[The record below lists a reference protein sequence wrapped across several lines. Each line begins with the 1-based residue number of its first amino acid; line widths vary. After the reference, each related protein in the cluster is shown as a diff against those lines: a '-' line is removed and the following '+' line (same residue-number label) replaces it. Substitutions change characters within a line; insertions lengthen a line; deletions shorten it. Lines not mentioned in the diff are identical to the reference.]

1 MGALKDLSDLNK
13 NVHLLMTSSNLV
25 EIYVYDELKKR
36 CNATLE
42 SIIDVNNS
50 SSFKTMLEYVN
61 VQPNLAD
68 YWLFVIDYSK
78 VKSQLKKN
86 MGIFQSETSVFLL
99 KVSNYKDF
107 KEFVQE
113 CNVTVNSLYL
123 NVIRKCDV
131 YDLLRPY
138 NISEKVKEFVATSYY
153 KDPEKVFIL
162 QKELKNGI
170 NISKPKD
177 VISLCGESTNSIQKF
192 VMQLLLD
199 VPKTKLFLKRGYKK
213 RVNTLYTLCE
223 TFNPRTAYNYIRATI
238 RDILNIKVL
247 YLEGTIY
254 DKIRDLPECYDEVKL
269 SRYNFMLKTI
279 SLNIEYE
286 KILSLYNM
294 LTVEGKWYSV
304 QDGISFLYKYYLG
317 LLDLNKEV
325 I

>member
-1 MGALKDLSDLNK
+1 MLKDLKDVNK
-13 NVHLLMTSSNLV
+13 NVHLLLTSYNLV
-25 EIYVYDELKKR
+25 EIYVYDVLKKR

-42 SIIDVNNS
+42 SIIDVNNT
-50 SSFKTMLEYVN
+50 SSFRTMLEYVN

-78 VKSQLKKN
+78 VKSQIKKN

-107 KEFVQE
+107 KEFMQE

-123 NVIRKCDV
+123 NVIRRGDV

-138 NISEKVKEFVATSYY
+138 NLSEKVKEFVATSYY

-170 NISKPKD
+170 SISKPKD

-199 VPKTKLFLKRGYKK
+199 TPKTKLFLKRGYKK

-223 TFNPRTAYNYIRATI
+223 TFNPRTAYNYIRATVK
-238 RDILNIKVL
+238 DILYIKML
-247 YLEGTIY
+247 YLEGRIY
-254 DKIRDLPECYDEVKL
+254 DKIRDLPECYDEAKL
-269 SRYNFMLKTI
+269 SRYSFMLKTI
-279 SLNIEYE
+279 SQGIEYE
-286 KILSLYNM
+286 KILSLYSM
-294 LTVEGKWYSV
+294 LTNEGKWYSV

-317 LLDLNKEV
+317 LLDLNKEAV
-325 I
+325 